1 MSCPNCDPLVASES
15 MVQNWQ
21 RQRASR
27 PRVTSPNDALNYLLP
42 HFVDKDGTVHRRER
56 IVVMALNAPG
66 EVIGCTMLHE
76 GNASKTLV
84 CPKEIL
90 TWALRLGDTPCGIV
104 LAHNHPSGD
113 PTPSAEDRAL
123 TRKLG
128 HLLKEFGVPLH
139 DHIIVG
145 GQGRWKSF
153 AVLGIMPSWGASTIA
168 FI

>member
-1 MSCPNCDPLVASES
+1 

-21 RQRASR
+21 KKA
-27 PRVTSPNDALNYLLP
+27 PPHATCTSPRDALDYLLP
-42 HFVDKDGTVHRRER
+42 HLVNEDGSVYRRER
-56 IVVMALNAPG
+56 IAVLALSHSGKVLGSVV
-66 EVIGCTMLHE
+66 LHE
-76 GNASKTLV
+76 GSASRTIV

-90 TWALRLGDTPCGIV
+90 SWALCLTEMSSGLI

-128 HLLKEFGVPLH
+128 QMLHDFGCPLR

-145 GQGRWKSF
+145 GHGQWTSLAERGLLP
-153 AVLGIMPSWGASTIA
+153 AWGARTSD